1 MAGFSKLGNMAK
13 AKQCVDFFW
22 RVGRTAIA
30 TVLKTVDR
38 KVLGVRI
45 SHSPPKTRNC
55 KVIWITLLTENQCDA
70 QWFRYS
76 RWFKSTKWTC
86 VLIFLFF
93 NFQTHGPTQQIWKF
107 FIIRKIVKYKCG
119 HVGQWSTPPL
129 CLRGI
134 TASSNLVMS
143 AIQMLTAIYANGNS

>member
-1 MAGFSKLGNMAK
+1 MSRNS
-13 AKQCVDFFW
+13 
-22 RVGRTAIA
+22 IA
-30 TVLKTVDR
+30 LVLKTRVGNGM
-38 KVLGVRI
+38 GVQVPLT
-45 SHSPPKTRNC
+45 PPKTRNC
-55 KVIWITLLTENQCDA
+55 KVIWITLLIENQCDV
-70 QWFRYS
+70 QCVRYL

-86 VLIFLFF
+86 VLIFCFF

-107 FIIRKIVKYKCG
+107 FIISKIVKYKCG

-143 AIQMLTAIYANGNS
+143 AIQMLTAIYANRNS